1 MGFALWRFEQKAIRR
16 PSGLK
21 RASTATVVSSGNGRG
36 GALPSLGTINVRT
49 TRRFAASL
57 CAAAM
62 VALAA
67 ASPAAGQT
75 LTWPQR
81 IAAPEGT
88 IDVYQPQF
96 DTLKGNA
103 VTGRAAVGLTAAGSQ
118 APVFGAFWF
127 TGIVDVDRD
136 ADEVVLRHLAVT
148 RVRWPNQTPELEQRF
163 RTIVEAAVPGK
174 LPRQWQKEAEALIQE
189 EGIRVRWYVGKELG
203 QASYLVYKAF
213 EEDGPY
219 QALSEFAIRGDN
231 PYEILDVD
239 AEPGRLHV
247 YRVAVRDEA
256 GLEEDLDT
264 LRVAVPGIPQFTL
277 RAPDPNPARDRV
289 HLRFYLPAS
298 PAGGRVTV
306 EAFDAMG
313 RRVRDLGARLFSP
326 GEEEHLVL
334 WDLRGDD
341 GRRVPAGMYFLRVTL
356 EHGSRS
362 VNGAARSLPAGPSS
376 GVRRVV
382 VLP

>member
-1 MGFALWRFEQKAIRR
+1 MTDFSSRG
-16 PSGLK
+16 P
-21 RASTATVVSSGNGRG
+21 TADGRDKPELYAPGYGVVSARS
-36 GALPSLGTINVRT
+36 AVI
-49 TRRFAASL
+49 
-57 CAAAM
+57 
-62 VALAA
+62 
-67 ASPAAGQT
+67 SPAIWTAEELRALSSPDGLYWTSQGT
-75 LTWPQR
+75 SM
-81 IAAPEGT
+81 AAP
-88 IDVYQPQF
+88 Q
-96 DTLKGNA
+96 
-103 VTGRAAVGLTAAGSQ
+103 VTGTAALLLQKFPDLTPEQMKTRLNTRSAVGIDQRTGLPIRLLRAGAAVS
-118 APVFGAFWF
+118 P
-127 TGIVDVDRD
+127 IVD
-136 ADEVVLRHLAVT
+136 LA
-148 RVRWPNQTPELEQRF
+148 L
-163 RTIVEAAVPGK
+163 G
-174 LPRQWQKEAEALIQE
+174 EALIQE